1 MTAMATDRTGPEI
14 SAPRQW
20 VGKVFLA
27 LALAWFGTIFYIQR
41 PDQHH
46 FEPRPTPVIKLED
59 GKMHKVYLPAE
70 VLGAQAGWV
79 EGIDIKTQYT
89 VWDFMRRPVVHF
101 LIVAMGPI
109 FAALMGALIYLAVA
123 EWRVRRRYPVSND
136 SLF

>member
-1 MTAMATDRTGPEI
+1 MTVMTTDRPDPQI

-20 VGKVFLA
+20 AGKAFLA

-46 FEPRPTPVIKLED
+46 FEPRPTPVIMMDD
-59 GKMHKVYLPAE
+59 GKLHKVYLPSE
-70 VLGAQAGWV
+70 VLGAEAGWV
-79 EGIDIKTQYT
+79 EGVDIKTQYT
-89 VWDFMRRPVVHF
+89 RGDFMRRPIVHF

-109 FAALMGALIYLAVA
+109 FAVLAGAFIWLGVA
-123 EWRVRRRYPVSND
+123 EWRVRRRYPSTYD

>member
-1 MTAMATDRTGPEI
+1 MTVMEMDAQGPEI

-46 FEPRPTPVIKLED
+46 FEPRPTPVIMMDD
-59 GKMHKVYLPAE
+59 GKLHKVYLPSE
-70 VLGAQAGWV
+70 VLGVQAGWV

-89 VWDFMRRPVVHF
+89 GWDFMHRPIVHF

-109 FAALMGALIYLAVA
+109 LTALLGALIYLGVA
-123 EWRVRRRYPVSND
+123 EWRVRRRYPVVND